1 MLNISNRALGYLTVG
16 AAIAAVGLLKAA
28 PAQAQAAY
36 GSYIGA
42 GGALGLSND
51 DDGDGDG
58 FGAVVAARY
67 KLLELPISVRAQA
80 FLFNGDVA
88 VVPTV
93 SYDYPISF
101 QTDIYLG
108 AGLSIPTGDNPSP
121 VGDQT
126 SFVIQPGVDFA
137 LPNSNLVIFG
147 NAVFAFDAFEE
158 GGGTATSVQGGVGYQ
173 F

>member
-1 MLNISNRALGYLTVG
+1 MLNFSNRALRWLTVG

-58 FGAVVAARY
+58 FGGVIAGRY
-67 KLLELPISVRAQA
+67 KLLRLPISVRAQA

-93 SYDYPISF
+93 SYDYPINF

-108 AGLSIPTGDNPSP
+108 AGLSIPTGDDPSP

-126 SFVIQPGVDFA
+126 SFVIQPGVDYA

-158 GGGTATSVQGGVGYQ
+158 GGGTATSIQGGVGYQ

>member
-51 DDGDGDG
+51 DDGEGDG

-108 AGLSIPTGDNPSP
+108 AGLSIPTGDDPSP

-158 GGGTATSVQGGVGYQ
+158 GGGTATSIQGGVGYQ

>member
-1 MLNISNRALGYLTVG
+1 MLNVLNRGLKWLTIG
-16 AAIAAVGLLKAA
+16 AAIATVGLLKAA

-58 FGAVVAARY
+58 FGAVVAGRY
-67 KLLELPISVRAQA
+67 KFLRLPISVRAQA

-93 SYDYPISF
+93 SYDYPINF
-101 QTDIYLG
+101 QTDVYIG
-108 AGLSIPTGDNPSP
+108 AGLSIPTGDEPSP

-126 SFVIQPGVDFA
+126 SFVIQPGVDYA

-158 GGGTATSVQGGVGYQ
+158 GGGTATSIQGGVGYQ